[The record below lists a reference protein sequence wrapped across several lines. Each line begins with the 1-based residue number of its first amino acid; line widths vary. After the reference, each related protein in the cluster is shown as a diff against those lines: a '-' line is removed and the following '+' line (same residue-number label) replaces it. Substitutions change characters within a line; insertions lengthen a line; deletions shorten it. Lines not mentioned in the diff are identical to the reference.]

1 MLTLASS
8 GRVAELFLVRPKSE
22 DLLARIQRLEKRTRR
37 LYVLLA
43 CCLSLL
49 CMLLLMAASHGIR
62 RKIVAH
68 SIAVVGAAGKN
79 AATLQATKDGFVTLS
94 FNDLNG
100 DLRAMLLMTP
110 SGKPTLA
117 LFNNKVARLELGVV
131 ASAKGE
137 EFSLQLRDAA
147 GKPIWQ
153 PEVANGY

>member
-1 MLTLASS
+1 
-8 GRVAELFLVRPKSE
+8 
-22 DLLARIQRLEKRTRR
+22 LLARIERLEKRSRM

-49 CMLLLMAASHGIR
+49 GMLLLMAASHGIR
-62 RKIVAH
+62 GKIVAR

-79 AATLQATKDGFVTLS
+79 AAALEATKDGFVTLS
-94 FNDLNG
+94 FKDLNG

-117 LFNNKVARLELGVV
+117 FFNNKVARLELGVV

-147 GKPIWQ
+147 SKSIWQ